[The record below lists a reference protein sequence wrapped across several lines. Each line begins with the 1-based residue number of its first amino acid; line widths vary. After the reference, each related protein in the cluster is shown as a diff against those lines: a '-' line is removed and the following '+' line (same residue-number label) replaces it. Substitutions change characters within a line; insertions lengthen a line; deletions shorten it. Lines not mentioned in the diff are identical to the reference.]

1 VPSPFWLDVI
11 LLEVLFVRNPL
22 CLNVCFCLKSF
33 LFKWNFV
40 RLPISWTMKE
50 NIPSVILKQIDGAFS
65 CLVHT
70 LGQAASRTNRNVCSR
85 TKVEQRFL
93 LRHSIR
99 LEKMPRLTW
108 VDSDLA
114 SGWPDMFEKSHP
126 KCFAEINTYI
136 FCTVEKVAQWF
147 ALKKLPIGRIFA
159 PWVDTNHPRGENST
173 NQVTLLGL
181 LKHPNRMRKS
191 CLFTGSREGPLWLE
205 PDTSPNGGS
214 RQVSGL
220 RRVIKRTE
228 LRRSSKFECSLGRS
242 VI

>member
-147 ALKKLPIGRIFA
+147 ALKKLTK
-159 PWVDTNHPRGENST
+159 VNNHPRGENST

-181 LKHPNRMRKS
+181 LKNILIGWENLVSSRVQEKGLSDWNQTPLPMAVADRFLAWGGLLKEWS
-191 CLFTGSREGPLWLE
+191 WGVALSSSAAWVVPLF
-205 PDTSPNGGS
+205 
-214 RQVSGL
+214 
-220 RRVIKRTE
+220 
-228 LRRSSKFECSLGRS
+228 
-242 VI
+242 